1 METVVLILQFLIF
14 IGAVSVF
21 FIGIFKPSFLLK
33 RKFTGRRFVLIL
45 SSFIILMF
53 IGILENYKIEH
64 IYTNEERE
72 QYYTERREQAIQ
84 DSIKKVEKQWGKF
97 VRDSIKLVKKQQKKI
112 KKQQKETSKDSIY
125 TITIPIDT
133 ALVICYKHHFDSL
146 YNIIVEVDKGQRP
159 SEGLANC
166 HEQIRNLL
174 QEWLNT
180 MDKLDPD
187 DKGLPYSTK
196 EWTKAGDRY
205 YSLGRKFDLYG
216 DGDVFDIRFW
226 AKEDATTGLR
236 KILNDP
242 GSLKIDRDDI
252 QVYKTTKGWKCV
264 VPYRAKNGFGAYVL
278 NTATLIMNYDV
289 EAGRY
294 TTVDAY

>member
-1 METVVLILQFLIF
+1 MIF

-33 RKFTGRRFVLIL
+33 RKFAGRRVILIL
-45 SSFIILMF
+45 SSFVILIF

-64 IYTNEERE
+64 IYTNDERE
-72 QYYTERREQAIQ
+72 QYYAKRREQAVQ
-84 DSIKKVEKQWGKF
+84 DSIKKVEKQREKF
-97 VRDSIKLVKKQQKKI
+97 VRDSIKLA
-112 KKQQKETSKDSIY
+112 KKQQKELEKNKQLSFEENTH

-133 ALVICYKHHFDSL
+133 ALVICYKHQFDSL
-146 YNIIVEVDKGQRP
+146 YNTIVEINKGQRP
-159 SEGLANC
+159 SEGLTDC
-166 HEQIRNLL
+166 HKQIRNLL
-174 QEWLNT
+174 QEWLNI

-205 YSLGRKFDLYG
+205 YNLSRQFDLYG
-216 DGDVFDIRFW
+216 DGDICDIRFW

-242 GSLKIDRDDI
+242 SSLKINRDDI

-294 TTVDAY
+294 TTTDAY